1 MEVVRKNFP
10 PIIPDNEE
18 NYISIIL
25 AIISGIDSVA
35 SVEITRAPKTLYF
48 QIAISHPKFLDKIV
62 EEIIKFNKAI
72 GIWINI
78 SKSIQSSAKVFFKV
92 SWD

>member
-10 PIIPDNEE
+10 PVIPDNEE

-25 AIISGIDSVA
+25 SIIDKIDPLA

-62 EEIIKFNKAI
+62 EEIIKFNRAI
-72 GIWINI
+72 GIWIDI
-78 SKSIQSSAKVFFKV
+78 SKSIQSIAKVFFKV